1 MTKHTLVD
9 NKINVNAYDAAM
21 RLALRRGAHNVKH
34 YIVRCDEAAIKINAA
49 QITWITK
56 CSVNGN

>member
-1 MTKHTLVD
+1 MD
-9 NKINVNAYDAAM
+9 NKINVNAHDAAM
-21 RLALRRGAHNVKH
+21 RLASRRGAHNVKH

-56 CSVNGN
+56 CSVNVN